1 MSDEHDTFCNIVVFL
16 IVFDSMRKD
25 TLFRLRRNLQAIRE
39 WLTFDVLFFGTT
51 VRPLLPRWNK
61 TNPPVAHWNF
71 PRKSVK
77 KVKQTVEKKAPK
89 LRKKIQPGQVLILLA
104 SKFRGR
110 RVIFLKQLE
119 SGLLLVTGPYALNG
133 VPFKRVN
140 QRYCIA
146 TSTKVDLAG
155 ADVSITD
162 AYFARE
168 KTNKNVKTQEKFFA
182 SEAPKK
188 ELSQEKKDKQK
199 KTDDVI
205 IKGLTND
212 TCPLY
217 SRGVSL

>member
-1 MSDEHDTFCNIVVFL
+1 
-16 IVFDSMRKD
+16 MRKH
-25 TLFRLRRNLQAIRE
+25 TLFRLRRNLHGQQIFGAIRE
-39 WLTFDVLFFGTT
+39 WLAFDVLFFGTT
-51 VRPLLPRWNK
+51 VRPLLLRWNK
-61 TNPPVAHWNF
+61 TNPRVSHWIF

-146 TSTKVDLAG
+146 TSMKVDLAG

-168 KTNKNVKTQEKFFA
+168 KTNKDVKTQEKFFA

-212 TCPLY
+212 TCPWKTAVEL
-217 SRGVSL
+217 SCVELAV